1 MSTQTPDIQSILAAL
16 ASQRQA
22 PQAGGQAPGQPYPS
36 SDQQAGYHAPSAP
49 ASYGAPPGYAIPQPA
64 ASGSMDLSA
73 IRPVNSGTVSIA
85 DAIAKAK
92 SYAAEAGVA
101 SYDRPA
107 GYSSHNGRGDGRDS
121 RDYRRRS
128 RSKSPAARRENY
140 RENYNPYRD
149 ERREERSRDYAQP
162 SNRFSPDDRN
172 RGGAHRNSNGRDRPS
187 SPSRG
192 SGGMGAAGGD
202 DNSETI
208 HIEGNLVGLIIG
220 RQGENL
226 RRIESETGCRVQ
238 FLGTADNSPMRQC
251 KITGPRAR
259 RADVKEA
266 IDRIIR
272 DTGVGPAS
280 RGGPAADRGAPAPV
294 KDQRGGAAALREG
307 EDHMQIMVPDPT
319 VGLIIGRG
327 GETIRDLQER
337 SGCHINIVGE
347 SKSINGLRPVNL
359 IGSLEAAQ
367 KAKDLIMEIVDSDSR
382 GEGGAT
388 AAAPHPPK
396 RNFGGQGDSH
406 SYGHESRSGPPHRGG
421 DGGGSGG
428 PSGDKSQEIIRVPSD
443 AVGMIIGKRGDT
455 IREIQNVTG
464 CKINV
469 SQSSGEGE
477 SEREITLI
485 GAPDSISRAKR
496 AIDEKIDAVRMKGS
510 GPSGGGGG
518 GRGGGRGGG
527 GGGGGDHGGYNSHH
541 SGGPMS
547 NSAPQSNPPQPQAA
561 ADGSDPYAQSTI
573 LDGGYQNYLTMWYA
587 QWLGSAGANAQA
599 PGDAS
604 QPRSGTQ

>member
-22 PQAGGQAPGQPYPS
+22 PPAGGQAPGQPSVPGAPAYPS
-36 SDQQAGYHAPSAP
+36 SEQQPP
-49 ASYGAPPGYAIPQPA
+49 AAYPPPPGSTPYGAPPGYPIPQPA
-64 ASGSMDLSA
+64 ASGNMDLSA

-85 DAIAKAK
+85 EAIAKAK

-101 SYDRPA
+101 SYDRPV
-107 GYSSHNGRGDGRDS
+107 YSPHNGRGDGRDS
-121 RDYRRRS
+121 RDGRDYRRRS
-128 RSKSPAARRENY
+128 RSKSPASRRDNY
-140 RENYNPYRD
+140 RDNYTAYRD
-149 ERREERSRDYAQP
+149 ERREERSRDYGHP
-162 SNRFSPDDRN
+162 GGRYSPDGRG
-172 RGGAHRNSNGRDRPS
+172 RGGQYRDSNGRDRDR
-187 SPSRG
+187 SPPR
-192 SGGMGAAGGD
+192 GGD

-208 HIEGNLVGLIIG
+208 QIEGNLVGLIIG

-226 RRIESETGCRVQ
+226 RRIEGETGCRVQ
-238 FLGTADNSPMRQC
+238 FLGTADNSTLRQC

-272 DTGVGPAS
+272 DTGVNSS
-280 RGGPAADRGAPAPV
+280 RGGPSERPPV
-294 KDQRGGAAALREG
+294 NDQRGGAAALREG

-382 GEGGAT
+382 GEGAAG
-388 AAAPHPPK
+388 AAAATGK
-396 RNFGGQGDSH
+396 RNFGGQSESH
-406 SYGHESRSGPPHRGG
+406 SYEHQSRPAPPHRGG
-421 DGGGSGG
+421 DGGMGS
-428 PSGDKSQEIIRVPSD
+428 DKIQEIIRVPSD

-477 SEREITLI
+477 TEREIALI
-485 GAPDSISRAKR
+485 GSQDSINRAKR
-496 AIDEKIDAVRMKGS
+496 AIDEKIEAVRMKGS
-510 GPSGGGGG
+510 GPSGGG
-518 GRGGGRGGG
+518 RGGGRGG
-527 GGGGGDHGGYNSHH
+527 DHGGYGQH
-541 SGGPMS
+541 SAALP
-547 NSAPQSNPPQPQAA
+547 NSASQSNPPPQQAA
-561 ADGSDPYAQSTI
+561 TDGSDPYAQY
-573 LDGGYQNYLTMWYA
+573 GGYNNYLALWYS
-587 QWLGSAGANAQA
+587 QWIGAAGAGAQP
-599 PGDAS
+599 PGDAP
-604 QPRSGTQ
+604 QPPSGAQ